1 MNRYLLGG
9 VIFAIIFGALLGVRA
24 GNDVVGRGIQASRN
38 AVSSNPAAASNLTPL
53 EQAGQNVQ
61 RQSQTNA
68 TGNTVPNNTGAM
80 ARPGL
85 RILPGMPPLAA
96 PRHPPPPKIPFP
108 PYGRSGTLRRS
119 PPNLISWLAPL
130 TF

>member
-1 MNRYLLGG
+1 M
-9 VIFAIIFGALLGVRA
+9 GVRA

-68 TGNTVPNNTGAM
+68 TGNTVPNNTGATG
-80 ARPGL
+80 ATNADGTT
-85 RILPGMPPLAA
+85 GATDTAGNAA
-96 PRHPPPPKIPFP
+96 P
-108 PYGRSGTLRRS
+108 SGTETPASAQDPIPAL
-119 PPNLISWLAPL
+119 W
-130 TF
+130 